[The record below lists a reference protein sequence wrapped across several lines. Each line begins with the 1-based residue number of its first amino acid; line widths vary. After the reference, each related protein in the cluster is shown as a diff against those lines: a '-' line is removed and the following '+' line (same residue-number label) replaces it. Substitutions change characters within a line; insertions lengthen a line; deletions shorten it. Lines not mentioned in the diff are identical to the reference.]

1 MTTKQKSALED
12 ACRLLKI
19 DYDKEKLKKFE
30 IYKQLVLEWNKKVN
44 LTAITQEDAFTQ
56 KHFID
61 SIMIAP
67 FIEKND
73 IKDMIDI
80 GTGAGFPGIPI
91 SILYPEKKM
100 VLVDSLKKR
109 VQFLNEVIKE
119 LKLKNIV
126 ALHDRAEILGQN
138 SQHREQYDLC
148 VSRAVAKLNVLS
160 EYCLPFVRL
169 GGYFAAYKSQSI
181 KEEIEN
187 SQYAIDQLGGRLFD
201 TDDFT
206 SLDFQ
211 LEHQIVY
218 LKKEKKTPKK
228 YPRNAGIPSKKPLI

>member
-1 MTTKQKSALED
+1 MAAKQKKIED

-19 DYDKEKLKKFE
+19 ECDEDKLKKFE
-30 IYKQLVLEWNKKVN
+30 SYKQLVLKWNEKVN
-44 LTAITQEDAFTQ
+44 LTAITQEDEFTI

-73 IKDMIDI
+73 INRIIDI

-100 VLVDSLKKR
+100 LLVDSLNKR
-109 VQFLNEVIKE
+109 IKFLDEVIKE
-119 LKLKNIV
+119 IDLNNVIV
-126 ALHDRAEILGQN
+126 LHDRAEILGQK
-138 SQHREQYDLC
+138 SQYREQYDLC

-169 GGYFAAYKSQSI
+169 GGYFAAYKGQSI
-181 KEEIEN
+181 KEEIQN
-187 SQYAIDQLGGRLFD
+187 SQYAISQLGGKLFNID
-201 TDDFT
+201 YLTNI
-206 SLDFQ
+206 DFQ
-211 LEHQIVY
+211 LEHQIIY
-218 LKKEKKTPKK
+218 LKKEKKTPPK
-228 YPRNAGIPSKKPLI
+228 YPRKAGIPSKKPLK